1 MTACAVVIAG
11 MTLVAVPDPA
21 LWVRLAWWAL
31 LILVMGGALWLRRRD
46 RLAYER
52 ALAQAAAA
60 QAVAQDR
67 LAIARELHDVVSGGL
82 GAITVRAAVAQ
93 RLETGPEGLRTALAD
108 VESASRE
115 ATDGLRRMLDVLR
128 DEDAARSV
136 PVAPVAVSPAPTAL
150 DPSQDPAGHP
160 QTALTA
166 QDPGAGPDPA
176 GLWAEMEVA
185 VRRARR
191 NGLTVDVS
199 WQGEPW
205 AVEQGPGPIALPAP
219 SAPPAL
225 REAAVGVVCE
235 ALANT
240 ARHAGPVRVSLDL
253 RWEPGWL
260 RIAVLDDGPAQG
272 WTPRPGTG
280 RGLRGMRERVEALG
294 GRLSAGPRDDGDPG
308 FGVIAL
314 LPAGAPGRSGS
325 AGGGSI
331 GGGRA

>member
-52 ALAQAAAA
+52 ALAQAAAD

-128 DEDAARSV
+128 DEGTVWPVPAATA
-136 PVAPVAVSPAPTAL
+136 VASPAPTAPA
-150 DPSQDPAGHP
+150 PSQDP
-160 QTALTA
+160 
-166 QDPGAGPDPA
+166 GARPDPV
-176 GLWAEMEVA
+176 GLWAEMEAA

-191 NGLTVDVS
+191 NGLTVDVF

-205 AVEQGPGPIALPAP
+205 AVGQGPGPIAP
-219 SAPPAL
+219 SAPTAL
-225 REAAVGVVCE
+225 RETVVGVVCE

-294 GRLSAGPRDDGDPG
+294 GRLSAGPRDDGEPG

-325 AGGGSI
+325 AGDGSI
-331 GGGRA
+331 GGSGA